1 VPAPVFRLNDSP
13 ITNHASRSP
22 LHVVAGVIRDARG
35 RVLLTQRTA
44 GRDLAGLWEFPGGKC
59 EPGEAPEAALAREL
73 HEELGID
80 VVVGTPLM
88 RVPQRYTDKRL
99 VLDVRCIDTFEGEPH
114 GREGQAF
121 EWASIEALDRYAVP
135 PADRPVVA
143 ALMQPATCL
152 VTPDPGADAN
162 AWLHTLERTLD
173 QGVRRVLL
181 RTTTPDAA
189 WPRLAAE
196 AAARCRAAGADVR
209 LSGDAAL
216 GLSIGVGV
224 HLRAAQL
231 RSCGARPVPDAV
243 PLSASCHDAGELRRA
258 EALGC
263 DFALLGSVLETASH
277 PGQAGLGWARFA
289 QLREDVSLP
298 IYAIGGLGADDVQRA
313 REHGAQGIA
322 AIRALWP
329 IGRA

>member
-1 VPAPVFRLNDSP
+1 MN
-13 ITNHASRSP
+13 ASDGNVDDARPP
-22 LHVVAGVIRDARG
+22 LHVVAGVVRDPRG
-35 RVLLTQRTA
+35 RVLLTQRTPD
-44 GRDLAGLWEFPGGKC
+44 RDLAGLWEFPGGKC

-80 VVVGTPLM
+80 VAVGGPLM
-88 RVPQRYTDKRL
+88 RVPQRYADKRL
-99 VLDVRCIDTFEGEPH
+99 VLDVRCIDAFEGEPH
-114 GREGQAF
+114 GCEGQAF
-121 EWASIEALDRYAVP
+121 EWVAIEALARFAVP

-152 VTPDPGADAN
+152 VTPDPGADAT
-162 AWLHTLERTLD
+162 AWLHALERALER
-173 QGVRRVLL
+173 GVRRVLL
-181 RTTTPDAA
+181 RRTASDAA

-196 AAARCRAAGADVR
+196 AAGRCRAAGADVR
-209 LSGDAAL
+209 LSGDVAL
-216 GLSIGVGV
+216 ALSIEAGV

-231 RSCGARPVPDAV
+231 RSCGERPVPDHV
-243 PLSASCHDAGELRRA
+243 PLSASCHDADELQRA
-258 EALGC
+258 EAVGC

-277 PGQAGLGWARFA
+277 PGQVGIGWARFA

-298 IYAIGGLGADDVQRA
+298 LYAIGGLGPDDVRVA

-329 IGRA
+329 VGRA